1 MEKRQLIQ
9 IPSEQVKKLQEID
22 SIRADLAGYPLSKK
36 VHILLQEKLAEV
48 FKSKSWFPHQDGIA
62 KGKWVEYIRE
72 RIPLHIASPI
82 ALGVVKYSKEMIG
95 CGFTR
100 ILCTN
105 EADKTWWGNY
115 KQDIYD
121 VGNYLI
127 PNLMNKQFA
136 DKYYGKYNNFFLE
149 MQDLCAKYR
158 QEPFSELAKQ
168 ELLKKYTIFYD
179 KMLMYHAQSFDIDS
193 MDIMLEER
201 MKKKLRELMASKAA
215 ESGKVKAAKIG
226 KTKDSK
232 EFNESEVNEPEFN
245 SNYSILTT
253 STGLSYL
260 NKEQLALYK
269 IALKIK
275 KTNVLYKLFSYDDSD
290 MIAIKIWEDSPEIKK
305 EIEKLLK
312 EYWWTSIGWSA
323 WDERTVKS
331 YIEALKK
338 IFKENPQVEEEIER
352 INQFV
357 MNSKKDREKLAKE
370 VGFDKEMNLLIDI
383 FDHYVEIHDWRKEI
397 QMKTL
402 VVMNKFLHELS
413 RRYGGKFD
421 DLLWCWPEEI
431 INYIQSGK
439 FEGELDLE
447 RIRAR
452 KEAFF
457 FIATEHGIE
466 QHTGEMAIKRRKE
479 ELAADVANIQDF
491 RGIIASLGKAQG
503 PVKICFSSSEALQ
516 KIKRGDIIVASMT
529 MPDYLP
535 AMKKA
540 AAIVTDEG
548 GATSH
553 AAIVSRELKI
563 PCIVGTK
570 IATKVL
576 SEGELVEVNAN
587 HGVVRRLK
595 KIE

>member
-9 IPSEQVKKLQEID
+9 IPSEQVKKLKEID

-48 FKSKSWFPHQDGIA
+48 FKSKSWFPHQDGIL

-72 RIPLHIASPI
+72 RIPLHIAAPI
-82 ALGVVKYSKEMIG
+82 AVGIVTYSKEMIG
-95 CGFTR
+95 CGFTK

-127 PNLMNKQFA
+127 PNLMNKPFA
-136 DKYYGKYNNFFLE
+136 NKYYGKYHRFFSE
-149 MQDLCAKYR
+149 MQDVCATYR
-158 QEPFSELAKQ
+158 QKTFSELTKQ
-168 ELLKKYTIFYD
+168 ELLETYTFFYE
-179 KMLMYHAQSFDIDS
+179 KMLKYHAQSFDIDS

-201 MKKKLRELMASKAA
+201 MKKKLRELMVSKAA
-215 ESGKVKAAKIG
+215 KSGK
-226 KTKDSK
+226 
-232 EFNESEVNEPEFN
+232 ELNENEFN
-245 SNYSILTT
+245 STYSILTT
-253 STGLSYL
+253 STGMSYL

-312 EYWWTSIGWSA
+312 EYWWTSIGWSS
-323 WDERTVKS
+323 WDERNISS

-338 IFKENPQVEEEIER
+338 IFKENPNVEDEIER
-352 INQFV
+352 INQFI
-357 MNSKKDREKLAKE
+357 MKAKE
-370 VGFDKEMNLLIDI
+370 DRKKLSKELGFDKEMNALISI

-413 RRYGGKFD
+413 RRYCGKFD

-431 INYIQSGK
+431 MIYIKNGK
-439 FEGELDLE
+439 FDSEDGKLKFGNENDELNLKTV
-447 RIRAR
+447 RAR

-457 FIATEHGIE
+457 FMVREDGIE

-479 ELAADVANIQDF
+479 ELAADVNNIQDF

-516 KIKRGDIIVASMT
+516 KIKKGDIIVASMT

-576 SEGELVEVNAN
+576 SDGELVEVNAN

-595 KIE
+595 KAE

>member
-1 MEKRQLIQ
+1 
-9 IPSEQVKKLQEID
+9 
-22 SIRADLAGYPLSKK
+22 
-36 VHILLQEKLAEV
+36 
-48 FKSKSWFPHQDGIA
+48 
-62 KGKWVEYIRE
+62 
-72 RIPLHIASPI
+72 
-82 ALGVVKYSKEMIG
+82 
-95 CGFTR
+95 
-100 ILCTN
+100 
-105 EADKTWWGNY
+105 
-115 KQDIYD
+115 
-121 VGNYLI
+121 
-127 PNLMNKQFA
+127 
-136 DKYYGKYNNFFLE
+136 
-149 MQDLCAKYR
+149 
-158 QEPFSELAKQ
+158 
-168 ELLKKYTIFYD
+168 
-179 KMLMYHAQSFDIDS
+179 MLRYHAQSFDIDS

-201 MKKKLRELMASKAA
+201 MKKKLRELMVSRNKLGGLTALKRESK
-215 ESGKVKAAKIG
+215 SAKNN
-226 KTKDSK
+226 KENK
-232 EFNESEVNEPEFN
+232 EFNETELNESEFN
-245 SNYSILTT
+245 STYSILTT
-253 STGLSYL
+253 STGMSYL

-269 IALKIK
+269 IASKIK

-290 MIAIKIWEDSPEIKK
+290 MIAIKIWEDAPEIKK
-305 EIEKLLK
+305 EIEKLIK
-312 EYWWTSIGWSA
+312 EYWWTSIGWSS
-323 WDERTVKS
+323 WDERTIGS

-338 IFKENPQVEEEIER
+338 IFKENPNVEDEIER
-352 INQFV
+352 ITLFV
-357 MNSKKDREKLAKE
+357 MNAKKERERLAKE
-370 VGFDKEMNLLIDI
+370 VRFDKEMNSLIDI

-431 INYIQSGK
+431 MIYIKNGAFGSNSEK
-439 FEGELDLE
+439 SENPEKGEIDLE
-447 RIRAR
+447 KIRAR

-457 FIATEHGIE
+457 FMVREDGIE

-503 PVKICFSSSEALQ
+503 HVKICFSSSEALQ
-516 KIKRGDIIVASMT
+516 KIKQGDIIVASMT

-540 AAIVTDEG
+540 SAIVTDEG

-570 IATKVL
+570 IATKIL
-576 SEGELVEVNAN
+576 SDGELIEVNAN

-595 KIE
+595 KAE